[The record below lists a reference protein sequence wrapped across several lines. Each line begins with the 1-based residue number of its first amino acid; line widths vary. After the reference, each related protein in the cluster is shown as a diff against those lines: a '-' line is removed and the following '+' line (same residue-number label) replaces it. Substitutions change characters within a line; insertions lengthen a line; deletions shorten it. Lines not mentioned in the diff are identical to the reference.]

1 MKIDLTWILFSAII
15 LALIL
20 VFIYPIISIILL
32 IICTIIIIAR
42 IEKIKNNK

>member
-32 IICTIIIIAR
+32 IICTIIIITR